1 MRLSFYIVFQFF
13 INNVCIKFVGN
24 YNKNIIVKIEMSSNN
39 VFSITISS
47 PSNIIGATVSAV
59 VYTALTTTGEMVAL
73 GTGTGIEY
81 TGRILGY
88 GTDVIA
94 GQMMGDAVRTL
105 ATTYSEY
112 TMPTIRNTSRMSA
125 LGISVLAGAT
135 TAFTTNAVIYG
146 TKCIGTYLYN
156 FAKSYE
162 RNVLSTI
169 QCPTEVINEV
179 SIVDNDLQN
188 IEIKDTQT
196 YNTETNIKEI
206 K

>member
-112 TMPTIRNTSRMSA
+112 TIPRMLLYMVRNVSEHICITLLKVMKEMY
-125 LGISVLAGAT
+125 SVLYS
-135 TAFTTNAVIYG
+135 VQQ
-146 TKCIGTYLYN
+146 KL
-156 FAKSYE
+156 
-162 RNVLSTI
+162 
-169 QCPTEVINEV
+169 
-179 SIVDNDLQN
+179 
-188 IEIKDTQT
+188 
-196 YNTETNIKEI
+196 
-206 K
+206 